1 MEVPVQMISYP
12 IHHNS
17 SVWDSQRHGWSSLAW
32 PTLCEFFVRVIDV
45 LCQPLTPGR
54 TPVDET
60 DPINRISVMSRLG
73 FIASVGALGFV
84 VSVSLAAP
92 ALDRATRP
100 SGSGVISSPVP
111 EEVRM
116 LLAPRLRTV

>member
-1 MEVPVQMISYP
+1 MIAYP

-17 SVWDSQRHGWSSLAW
+17 SVWESQRHGWSSLAW

-45 LCQPLTPGR
+45 LCPPLTPGR

-60 DPINRISVMSRLG
+60 DPMNGSSVMSR
-73 FIASVGALGFV
+73 VGLAAVVAALGFLAS
-84 VSVSLAAP
+84 VSVVTPAAQ
-92 ALDRATRP
+92 RAAKPT
-100 SGSGVISSPVP
+100 GSGVMSSPVP